1 MSEGHLFTLAQ
12 IQILGIIHR
21 YNMSIT
27 TILDRQP
34 IKTLYKPRV
43 RTNTGKQMISFK
55 AIDLWK
61 SIPQY
66 LEELMSKLNQKNK
79 YHLLTEQYL
88 SKPSTTQFCL
98 GSLLLKLVRITF
110 LNKSFVFCLIVINC
124 INLINCSFPFFSF
137 VLLLFIYLILLLLV
151 HRLYHFKHNW
161 YDGR

>member
-27 TILDRQP
+27 TILDMQP
-34 IKTLYKPRV
+34 IKNLYKPRV

-66 LEELMSKLNQKNK
+66 LEELN
-79 YHLLTEQYL
+79 E
-88 SKPSTTQFCL
+88 
-98 GSLLLKLVRITF
+98 
-110 LNKSFVFCLIVINC
+110 
-124 INLINCSFPFFSF
+124 
-137 VLLLFIYLILLLLV
+137 
-151 HRLYHFKHNW
+151 
-161 YDGR
+161 

>member
-27 TILDRQP
+27 TILDMQP
-34 IKTLYKPRV
+34 IKALYKPRV

-66 LEELMSKLNQKNK
+66 LEELN
-79 YHLLTEQYL
+79 E
-88 SKPSTTQFCL
+88 
-98 GSLLLKLVRITF
+98 
-110 LNKSFVFCLIVINC
+110 
-124 INLINCSFPFFSF
+124 
-137 VLLLFIYLILLLLV
+137 
-151 HRLYHFKHNW
+151 
-161 YDGR
+161 